1 MTHDLRTGDNNDNS
15 LTVNTI
21 IKFLERVDCEFN
33 PMISERISLTEY
45 SKKIYEFAEINCFF
59 NLTDDIVSLI
69 AFYLNRNTSIGYITI
84 LATDPSYRCRGLGAK
99 LLESCVNRCSS
110 ENMDKLMLEVS
121 NTNYVAL
128 SLYYKNG
135 FFQFAAAPKDIG
147 KIFLEKT
154 L

>member
-1 MTHDLRTGDNNDNS
+1 
-15 LTVNTI
+15 
-21 IKFLERVDCEFN
+21 
-33 PMISERISLTEY
+33 
-45 SKKIYEFAEINCFF
+45 
-59 NLTDDIVSLI
+59 
-69 AFYLNRNTSIGYITI
+69 
-84 LATDPSYRCRGLGAK
+84 
-99 LLESCVNRCSS
+99 
-110 ENMDKLMLEVS
+110 MLEVS